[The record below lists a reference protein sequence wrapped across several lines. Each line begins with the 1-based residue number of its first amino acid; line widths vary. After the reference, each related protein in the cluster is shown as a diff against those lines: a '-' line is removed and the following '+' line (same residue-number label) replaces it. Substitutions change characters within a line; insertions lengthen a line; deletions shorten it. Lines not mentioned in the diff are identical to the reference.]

1 MKFAKRRLKRQ
12 LLSTNSEDVRVYL
25 EKKIDP
31 FVQKYLKPTRYK
43 RGVVNTMAGEATAKA
58 LTKRYPLSEEDHLEL
73 GKSCAQSFL
82 RRLGFVCRMNT
93 TGEMKITVGIQK
105 EAELTF
111 LHQIVNNVEKQQIPS
126 SLTINF
132 DQTPS
137 KYVQV

>member
-1 MKFAKRRLKRQ
+1 
-12 LLSTNSEDVRVYL
+12 
-25 EKKIDP
+25 
-31 FVQKYLKPTRYK
+31 
-43 RGVVNTMAGEATAKA
+43 MAGEATAKA